1 MLVNA
6 IVLLWLVA
14 MFIGGFVAGTMRQL
28 WSLAVV
34 AVSTFVASSLYLS
47 FIAFTSGLVRNDSGS
62 KILSFIIV
70 FFAIGLVLGGPVA
83 AIIGRTG
90 SRPRYALGFDD
101 ALGGGILGVIIAIS
115 LVEVGTVVI
124 ITYPVLGWV
133 GWIKSSR
140 LIQQF
145 FIQFP
150 IMMPLMS
157 SEFQQAFQLL
167 R

>member
-1 MLVNA
+1 MLINA
-6 IVLLWLVA
+6 IVLFWLVA
-14 MFIGGFVAGTMRQL
+14 MFIAGFLSGTMRQL

-34 AVSTFVASSLYLS
+34 AISTVVAGSLYLS
-47 FIAFTSGLVRNDSGS
+47 FIGFTSRFVSNDNGA
-62 KILSFIIV
+62 KVLSFIIV
-70 FFAIGLVLGGPVA
+70 FFAISFVLGGPVA

-115 LVEVGTVVI
+115 LIEVAAVVI
-124 ITYPVLGWV
+124 ITYPVLGWS
-133 GWIKSSR
+133 GWIKSST
-140 LIQQF
+140 LIQEF

-150 IMMPLMS
+150 IMMPLMPK
-157 SEFQQAFQLL
+157 EFQQAFQLL